1 MNKIVTNTIFMLVA
15 VIFFVVLGN
24 LFVLSSLS
32 LEIKQKEHT
41 LESKNKEL
49 ENLKKSEANTASETQ
64 KIGENI
70 MLNVG
75 QEGQLMSLF
84 INENLQKVFKI
95 NTYDLYS
102 PYTYKPEDFGT
113 DNDLSKA
120 EPSKAES
127 NQSMPS
133 NTNANGGASTSEN
146 NIPQLDENG
155 MPLNASTE
163 DIDTDDWE
171 GLNILPV
178 KLTFSTKP
186 KYLSPI
192 LKNFQQFPVN
202 TVRAADFIYSED
214 NKTVSGTLVF
224 AFPLNEEK

>member
-1 MNKIVTNTIFMLVA
+1 MLVA

-32 LEIKQKEHT
+32 MEINQKKQT

-49 ENLKKSEANTASETQ
+49 QDLQKSEANTASETQ

-133 NTNANGGASTSEN
+133 NTNSGSPNSEN

-155 MPLNASTE
+155 MPLNASSE

-178 KLTFSTKP
+178 KLTFSTNP

>member
-1 MNKIVTNTIFMLVA
+1 MNKVVTNTVFMLVA

-32 LEIKQKEHT
+32 MEINQKEHT

-49 ENLKKSEANTASETQ
+49 NDLQKSESNTASETQ

-120 EPSKAES
+120 EPS
-127 NQSMPS
+127 QSMPS
-133 NTNANGGASTSEN
+133 NTNGGTPNSEN

-155 MPLNASTE
+155 MPLDASSG

-178 KLTFSTKP
+178 KLTFSTTP

-214 NKTVSGTLVF
+214 NKSVSGTLVF